1 MNQSVL
7 PNKQIYNGGWSG
19 KNYSTGDQGLPVNNF
34 WCYTVIFLQPFPLPV
49 FYQGRFFPL

>member
-34 WCYTVIFLQPFPLPV
+34 WCHTVIFLQPFPLPV